1 MEELD
6 NDKKVNKHTV
16 DAAQEILDEMLA
28 SLQKK
33 DYEKLKELSHQY
45 VLSYP
50 NVLTGW
56 SYLSLATFE
65 LKEYKKCIEHS
76 YKLFDLEHDGAR
88 RNSQKIYLNIANCY
102 YHLNEKSEALNVLI
116 ESFFNDRSVHNL
128 TQQPEALFFLTCF
141 ILNDLKPDNGEVYPI
156 KDFKDQTNS
165 KNVQFLVK
173 LNTRR
178 IVHKDPDVIKII
190 KEMQNNYENK
200 EILKKFINKVDQ
212 LI

>member
-16 DAAQEILDEMLA
+16 DAAQEILDKMLA

-76 YKLFDLEHDGAR
+76 YKSVSYTHLTLPT
-88 RNSQKIYLNIANCY
+88 IY
-102 YHLNEKSEALNVLI
+102 
-116 ESFFNDRSVHNL
+116 SV
-128 TQQPEALFFLTCF
+128 
-141 ILNDLKPDNGEVYPI
+141 
-156 KDFKDQTNS
+156 
-165 KNVQFLVK
+165 
-173 LNTRR
+173 
-178 IVHKDPDVIKII
+178 
-190 KEMQNNYENK
+190 
-200 EILKKFINKVDQ
+200 
-212 LI
+212 

>member
-1 MEELD
+1 M
-6 NDKKVNKHTV
+6 
-16 DAAQEILDEMLA
+16 
-28 SLQKK
+28 
-33 DYEKLKELSHQY
+33 
-45 VLSYP
+45 
-50 NVLTGW
+50 
-56 SYLSLATFE
+56 
-65 LKEYKKCIEHS
+65 
-76 YKLFDLEHDGAR
+76 
-88 RNSQKIYLNIANCY
+88 
-102 YHLNEKSEALNVLI
+102 
-116 ESFFNDRSVHNL
+116 
-128 TQQPEALFFLTCF
+128 TCF

-178 IVHKDPDVIKII
+178 TVHKDPDVIKII